1 MIGMRVEGR
10 AMSKRQGAIG
20 YGVSSAEELFAA
32 DARRDV
38 GICGCSLAQPGP
50 SRFEKDHAH
59 EPTPTPYFILEDLF
73 SDLGFS
79 DDSHLLDVGCGTGRV
94 LAYFADA
101 GFPGRATGV
110 ELDPD
115 LARFTASWTRGFANL
130 DVIEGSAV
138 DVLLAEY
145 THFYL
150 FNPFDTVVLL
160 DFLAAVE
167 AQATRPVMLAH
178 MSDNGETYFYI
189 GRAGWSLVREGEF
202 QKRPDDKGRMF
213 SVYEHPQHYSIW
225 RFEPSGLS

>member
-1 MIGMRVEGR
+1 MRTNRRPPRISSWRICFPTWAFPMTRICSTWVAG
-10 AMSKRQGAIG
+10 QGACWRISRTR
-20 YGVSSAEELFAA
+20 VFLVVRPAWSS
-32 DARRDV
+32 
-38 GICGCSLAQPGP
+38 I
-50 SRFEKDHAH
+50 
-59 EPTPTPYFILEDLF
+59 
-73 SDLGFS
+73 
-79 DDSHLLDVGCGTGRV
+79 
-94 LAYFADA
+94 
-101 GFPGRATGV
+101 
-110 ELDPD
+110 PD

-138 DVLLAEY
+138 DVPLAEY

-202 QKRPDDKGRMF
+202 QKHPDSRGRMF

>member
-1 MIGMRVEGR
+1 MMGMRVEGR

-73 SDLGFS
+73 SDLGFPMIRICS
-79 DDSHLLDVGCGTGRV
+79 TWVAGRG
-94 LAYFADA
+94 ACW
-101 GFPGRATGV
+101 RISR

-115 LARFTASWTRGFANL
+115 LARFTASWTRGFASL

-138 DVLLAEY
+138 DVPLAEY

-202 QKRPDDKGRMF
+202 QKHPDSRGRMF
-213 SVYEHPQHYSIW
+213 SVYEHPQHYSSW
-225 RFEPSGLS
+225 RFEP